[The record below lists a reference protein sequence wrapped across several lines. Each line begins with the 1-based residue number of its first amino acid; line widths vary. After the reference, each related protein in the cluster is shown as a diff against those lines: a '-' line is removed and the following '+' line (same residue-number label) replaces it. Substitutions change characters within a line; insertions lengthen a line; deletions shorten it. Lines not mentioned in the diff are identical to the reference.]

1 MEAVVAIVGDI
12 QNSVDA
18 RRIQF
23 PDAFERMKQ
32 ETLRVILNEFALTES
47 STSLVSNGRAW
58 CDHVAVAL
66 FLERGFKHLDIY
78 TPFPW
83 KDGSFKCRGKAH
95 ASSMFH
101 RVFSKTI
108 GHNSLRDIDMA
119 LSMGAH
125 MHSVTPNEETAHYPG
140 CTHLIVLTLEERSC
154 NFKGAARIAWQKAK
168 YARKH
173 GVCVP
178 RLLEASNTRRG
189 DDDDDDE
196 SELCIEEQ

>member
-1 MEAVVAIVGDI
+1 MQAVVAIVGDI

-18 RRIQF
+18 RRIRV
-23 PDAFERMKQ
+23 PEAFERMKQ
-32 ETLRVILNEFALTES
+32 ETLRVIRNEFALTES
-47 STSLVSNGRAW
+47 TTSLVSNGKAW

-66 FLERGFKHLDIY
+66 FLDHGFKQLDIH

-95 ASSMFH
+95 AASMFH

-108 GHNSLRDIDMA
+108 GHSSLRDIDAA

-125 MHSVTPNEETAHYPG
+125 LHSVASDDEAAHYPG

-168 YARKH
+168 HAHKH
-173 GVCVP
+173 RICVP
-178 RLLEASNTRRG
+178 RLLAACNARLG
-189 DDDDDDE
+189 DDDDE